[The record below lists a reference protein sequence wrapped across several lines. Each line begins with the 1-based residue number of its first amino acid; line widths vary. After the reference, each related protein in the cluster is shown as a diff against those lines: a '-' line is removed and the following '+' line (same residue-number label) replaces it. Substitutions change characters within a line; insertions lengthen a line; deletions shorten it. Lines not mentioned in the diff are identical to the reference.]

1 VTAADQPIPEP
12 GSLWIDNDKRNPHVR
27 YVRVI
32 EIVQSRDPFTHAVI
46 RKARCEA
53 WHDKPG
59 ATSRTV
65 HINVDRFRPIATG
78 YRPVPVE
85 GTTTEAGQ

>member
-1 VTAADQPIPEP
+1 MTAADQPIPEP
-12 GSLWIDNDKRNPHVR
+12 GSLW
-27 YVRVI
+27 
-32 EIVQSRDPFTHAVI
+32 I

-78 YRPVPVE
+78 YRPAPVE
-85 GTTTEAGQ
+85 GTTTEADQ